1 MTQGLLL
8 DLVSWWTPLIY
19 IENCLFCYASIM
31 ILHSYFIV
39 QEEAI
44 SGSRVEEISLALY
57 SSSSTSS
64 EQLFSLNI
72 GEIKVNIELKQV

>member
-1 MTQGLLL
+1 
-8 DLVSWWTPLIY
+8 
-19 IENCLFCYASIM
+19 M

-64 EQLFSLNI
+64 EQLFSLSF